1 MEGAATFGFEG
12 TNDGRTYMATT
23 HNAHRE
29 GMRERVE
36 GKTRVEMSGCRCQAE
51 RIVDILPYTRG
62 VATGTVGPGDAGRRQ
77 IGFVDMVVAD
87 GGGDDQLHATPFE
100 QGAGAVGASAN
111 DEHIGVAHILGRDGG
126 SR

>member
-36 GKTRVEMSGCRCQAE
+36 GKTWVEMSGCRCQAE
-51 RIVDILPYTRG
+51 RIADILPYTRG
-62 VATGTVGPGDAGRRQ
+62 VAAGTVGPGDSGRRQ

-87 GGGDDQLHATPFE
+87 GGGDD
-100 QGAGAVGASAN
+100 
-111 DEHIGVAHILGRDGG
+111 LGLR
-126 SR
+126 